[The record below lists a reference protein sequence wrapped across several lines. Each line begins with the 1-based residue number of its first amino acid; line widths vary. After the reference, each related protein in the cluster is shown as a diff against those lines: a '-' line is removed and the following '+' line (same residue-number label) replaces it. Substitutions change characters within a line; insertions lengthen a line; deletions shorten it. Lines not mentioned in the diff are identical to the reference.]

1 MTFTIG
7 LAALGGCIAGFAL
20 GFLICAIFAAGAR
33 EDDDRQ
39 RIALA
44 RALRDTLA
52 FIDAFA
58 PRRLITEPITDAR
71 EVLDLYGPQP

>member
-7 LAALGGCIAGFAL
+7 LAALVGFIIGGTL
-20 GFLICAIFAAGAR
+20 GFLICALFAAGAR
-33 EDDDRQ
+33 EDDARQ

-44 RALRDTLA
+44 RALRNALD

-58 PRRLITEPITDAR
+58 PRRLITEPIIDAR
-71 EVLDLYGPQP
+71 EVLDLYGGKS